1 MSQNDVKQSHG
12 MHVVHDGPE
21 EAAPMLLIHG
31 SGATGSSWGPMVP
44 ALASRHHVIRV
55 DLPGCGQSPPAST
68 YAVPAQA
75 ARVAALLDQLGLC
88 EVTIVGHSSGGYVGT
103 ALAEQRPDLVGSLAL
118 VSTGPSPDAL
128 LPQPVVLRLL
138 MGPPLGAIIW
148 PLRTDTMMRQ
158 GISATAARPIEVPD
172 DVVADLRSTSYRTF
186 RAILR
191 ANGAYIAE
199 RSVPERVAGLGLR
212 VLAVFGDADPRWNPA
227 SAHQYEAVPG
237 ACVEFLPD
245 VGHVAMLE
253 DPAAAA
259 KLLLDFGSRL

>member
-1 MSQNDVKQSHG
+1 
-12 MHVVHDGPE
+12 
-21 EAAPMLLIHG
+21 
-31 SGATGSSWGPMVP
+31 
-44 ALASRHHVIRV
+44 
-55 DLPGCGQSPPAST
+55 
-68 YAVPAQA
+68 
-75 ARVAALLDQLGLC
+75 
-88 EVTIVGHSSGGYVGT
+88 
-103 ALAEQRPDLVGSLAL
+103 
-118 VSTGPSPDAL
+118 
-128 LPQPVVLRLL
+128 
-138 MGPPLGAIIW
+138 
-148 PLRTDTMMRQ
+148 MMRR

-212 VLAVFGDADPRWNPA
+212 VLAVFGDADPRWKPA

-259 KLLLDFGSRL
+259 KLLLDFASRL